1 MDKWSKSILVIL
13 TILAITSSLAAVRY
27 FLLNKSIYQR
37 LLESEDLLSQETEEK
52 GSLSK
57 ELTAAEQE
65 MKLAKERREA
75 VELELRGL
83 SEEYKDLKVKYEL
96 AIKEKEDL
104 TSEVQRLTQEKL
116 ALENKVSDM
125 GKDVFLAKLLK
136 DKAQAELLAEKV
148 SEELVTEKR
157 KGDESVEELNKIKS
171 HKESL
176 EEELQKL
183 TQVKGSL
190 ETELSSLNERLE
202 TTSRDKAVLDRQVRD
217 QERKIQSSSDE
228 IGRLKV
234 ALEEARTRP
243 GKATTFG
250 TGAVELPPIIVK
262 AEAQPQPSRTS
273 GEIEGPKVSISTQ
286 TSEIKPS
293 IQPKTSIEG
302 KIISV
307 NEENNFVVINL
318 GEEDGLKLGMDFEVY
333 RGDKRIGNLEV
344 IEMRS
349 RIAAC
354 DIKDIKERQEI
365 KVGDVVVR

>member
-1 MDKWSKSILVIL
+1 MDRGKLILLIL
-13 TILAITSSLAAVRY
+13 ILLVVTSSLAAMRF
-27 FLLNKSIYQR
+27 FLVNRSIYQR
-37 LLESEDLLSQETEEK
+37 LLETEDLLSQETEK
-52 GSLSK
+52 GESLSK
-57 ELTAAEQE
+57 NLQAAEQE
-65 MKLAKERREA
+65 MKKALERQEA
-75 VELELRGL
+75 AESELRRV
-83 SEEYKDLKVKYEL
+83 SEDYKDLKVKHEL
-96 AIKEKEDL
+96 AIKEREDL
-104 TSEVQRLTQEKL
+104 TSQVQKLTQEKL

-125 GKDVFLAKLLK
+125 EKGAFLTKLLQ

-171 HKESL
+171 DKESL

-183 TQVKGSL
+183 TQVKRSL

-202 TTSRDKAVLDRQVRD
+202 TTSRDKAVLGRQLRD

-243 GKATTFG
+243 AKATTFG

-262 AEAQPQPSRTS
+262 AEAQPSRTS
-273 GEIEGPKVSISTQ
+273 GEIERPKVSISTQ

-293 IQPKTSIEG
+293 TKSYIEG
-302 KIISV
+302 QIISV
-307 NEENNFVVINL
+307 NEENNFVVISL
-318 GEEDGLKLGMDFEVY
+318 GEGDGLKLGMEFEVY
-333 RGDKRIGNLEV
+333 RGNERISKLEV

-354 DIKDIKERQEI
+354 DIKDIEEKQEI